1 MSSTVL
7 RVLALLLAI
16 GAIAIGYFGY
26 RASQHQPPNQEVV
39 RVEAEEPKGEAVVFA
54 ARDIPAGQAIVE
66 DDLTTSLVPTRP
78 VRSYATGIAI
88 VGRRPRVDIATG
100 EMLMSG
106 HFPTYSQLAL
116 SLHHGERAVAVKVD
130 EVTGTGGF
138 IEPGDHVDVLLYLRA
153 DRETGP
159 NSSAQVVLTDVR
171 VLAFGNMLQ
180 SPDQHS
186 DEDGGRQPETSS
198 GGIKAVTG
206 QSKKVEPTG
215 KKSKTAVL
223 AVAVSDASIL
233 MLAESGGK
241 IRLALRGVQQGAK
254 VSASAEVGA
263 NDIDYSYAESEQD
276 PQSRYYR
283 VLSDLLRPGS
293 ALSTAHVESISSRD
307 QGSIVVH
314 RGSSI
319 ETLTLG
325 R

>member
-7 RVLALLLAI
+7 RILALMLAI

-26 RASQHQPPNQEVV
+26 RASQHQPPKQEVV

-54 ARDIPAGQAIVE
+54 ARDIPAGQAIVD
-66 DDLTTSLVPTRP
+66 DDLTTALVPTRP
-78 VRSYATGIAI
+78 VRSYATGVAI

-116 SLHHGERAVAVKVD
+116 SLHHGERALAVKVD

-159 NSSAQVVLTDVR
+159 NSSAQVVLTNVR
-171 VLAFGNMLQ
+171 VLAFGNMLE

-186 DEDGGRQPETSS
+186 DEGSHPPEQGGS
-198 GGIKAVTG
+198 GIKAVTG
-206 QSKKVEPTG
+206 QSKKAEPTG

-223 AVAVSDASIL
+223 AVAEPDASIL

-241 IRLALRGVQQGAK
+241 IRLALRGVEQGAK
-254 VSASAEVGA
+254 VSASTEVGA
-263 NDIDYSYAESEQD
+263 NDIDYPYTKSEHDQ
-276 PQSRYYR
+276 QIRYYR
-283 VLSDLLRPGS
+283 VLSDLLRPES
-293 ALSTAHVESISSRD
+293 ALSTAHAESIGSRD
-307 QGSIVVH
+307 QGRIVVH

-319 ETLTLG
+319 ETLTLE

>member
-26 RASQHQPPNQEVV
+26 RASQHQPPKQEVV
-39 RVEAEEPKGEAVVFA
+39 RVEVTEPKGEAVVFA
-54 ARDIPAGQAIVE
+54 ARDIPAGQVIVE
-66 DDLTTSLVPTRP
+66 DDLTTALVPTRP
-78 VRSYATGIAI
+78 VRSYASGVAI

-116 SLHHGERAVAVKVD
+116 SLHHGERALAVKVD
-130 EVTGTGGF
+130 EVTGAGGF

-159 NSSAQVVLTDVR
+159 NSSAQVVLTNVR
-171 VLAFGNMLQ
+171 VLAFGNMLE

-186 DEDGGRQPETSS
+186 DEGGRQPEPSS

-223 AVAVSDASIL
+223 AVAESDASIL

-241 IRLALRGVQQGAK
+241 IRLALRGVEQGAK
-254 VSASAEVGA
+254 VPASNEVGA
-263 NDIDYSYAESEQD
+263 NDIDYFYAESEQD
-276 PQSRYYR
+276 PQRRYYR

-293 ALSTAHVESISSRD
+293 VLSTAHVESIGSRD